1 MEFPSSKKGCR
12 AATRTAGAEGCPS
25 ARWSCSFDEPRDG
38 HALPAPERASAMASA
53 RFGPVFV
60 GLGLVAS
67 PDFSPK

>member
-1 MEFPSSKKGCR
+1 
-12 AATRTAGAEGCPS
+12 
-25 ARWSCSFDEPRDG
+25 
-38 HALPAPERASAMASA
+38 MASA